1 MWDKCSILLTRM
13 SHVSSLL
20 RTCFGSRG
28 SQVRILPPR
37 LEGFLVGDYGFK
49 LSQVLAIITIFPQ
62 GILPQDLKLP
72 QGLT

>member
-1 MWDKCSILLTRM
+1 MLAVYSAPALGAGGRRFESCHLDI
-13 SHVSSLL
+13 
-20 RTCFGSRG
+20 
-28 SQVRILPPR
+28 
-37 LEGFLVGDYGFK
+37 EGFLVGDYGFK